1 MTNLGVL
8 VIQAPAAAFT
18 LMLFVYGYF
27 YEKALDTDLLRDLL
41 LAFAAL
47 ILGSLAVIMVA
58 LFAYGVFGR
67 FL

>member
-1 MTNLGVL
+1 ML

-27 YEKALDTDLLRDLL
+27 AEKALETDRIRDFLVSL
-41 LAFAAL
+41 TAL
-47 ILGSLAVIMVA
+47 ILGSLAVIAVA
-58 LFAYGVFGR
+58 LFTYGVFGR